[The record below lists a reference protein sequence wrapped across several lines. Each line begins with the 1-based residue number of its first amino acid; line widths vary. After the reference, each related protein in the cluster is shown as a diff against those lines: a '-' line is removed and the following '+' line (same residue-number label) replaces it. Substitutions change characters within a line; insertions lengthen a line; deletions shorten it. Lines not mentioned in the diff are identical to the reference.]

1 MEKQKLLTPFHFF
14 FLRSFFGWLA
24 RVQNL
29 ISKSRS
35 FFHFNLNESPPF
47 TGKKPVPPSHDDIV
61 SEPGSV
67 GCLLEHEVIE
77 LVMGRLGLGCDE
89 AGPRL
94 GFGEIST
101 LFDETEP
108 CLDEVKAAFCVF
120 DRNGDGFIDEGE
132 MGRVMGALGVKEG
145 MGAERCR
152 RMIREYDENGDGLID
167 FSEFLKVVEK
177 SFC

>member
-1 MEKQKLLTPFHFF
+1 MEKQQLPMLFYFF
-14 FLRSFFGWLA
+14 FLQWFFGWVGRA
-24 RVQNL
+24 QNL
-29 ISKSRS
+29 VSRS
-35 FFHFNLNESPPF
+35 RSLLHSDLVESLASSCE
-47 TGKKPVPPSHDDIV
+47 KPAPPSHDDV
-61 SEPGSV
+61 ASKPGSV
-67 GCLLEHEVIE
+67 GCLLEHEAIE

-89 AGPRL
+89 TGPRL
-94 GFGEIST
+94 GFGEVSA

-145 MGAERCR
+145 TGAERCR

-167 FSEFLKVVEK
+167 FREFLKVVEK